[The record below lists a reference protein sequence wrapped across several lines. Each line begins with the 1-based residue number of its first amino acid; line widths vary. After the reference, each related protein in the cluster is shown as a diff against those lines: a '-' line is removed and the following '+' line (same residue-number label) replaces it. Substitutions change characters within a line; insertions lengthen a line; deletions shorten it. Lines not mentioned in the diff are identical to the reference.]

1 VLTLYSGR
9 ISQLK
14 ECKQKI
20 TNTTKDLTG
29 IGQIPTIMQHTSSV
43 ANDVQSASGTVDTFS
58 ALLKPLKAFNSIAN
72 EIANVQPSI
81 SLLYVTNVHMQ
92 VHPYVKVALSI
103 FTCASNVGF
112 FLNYHCPGLMKF
124 W

>member
-1 VLTLYSGR
+1 VN
-9 ISQLK
+9 
-14 ECKQKI
+14 EKI
-20 TNTTKDLTG
+20 TNATKDLAG
-29 IGQIPTIMQHTSSV
+29 IGQIPTIMQHTSSA
-43 ANDVQSASGTVDTFS
+43 ANDVQSASGTVNTFS
-58 ALLKPLKAFNSIAN
+58 ALLKLLKAFNSVAN

-92 VHPYVKVALSI
+92 VHLYAKVALSI

-112 FLNYHCPGLMKF
+112 FLNYRCPRLTKF